1 MTTHGLLQR
10 SHIIIGGKMIDW
22 KELTLTLVFAFDRVR
37 KWGITNDLTL
47 REELSEYLT
56 KEELREVMALYNK
69 YK

>member
-1 MTTHGLLQR
+1 
-10 SHIIIGGKMIDW
+10 MIDY
-22 KELTLTLVFAFDRVR
+22 KDLVLTLVFAFDRVR

-47 REELSEYLT
+47 REELTEYLT